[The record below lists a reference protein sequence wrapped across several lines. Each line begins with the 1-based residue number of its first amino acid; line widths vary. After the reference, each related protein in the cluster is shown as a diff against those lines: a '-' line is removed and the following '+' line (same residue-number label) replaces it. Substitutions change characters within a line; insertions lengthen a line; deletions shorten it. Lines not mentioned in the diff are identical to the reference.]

1 MKLKF
6 IPGTKLPLN
15 EQPAENSFA
24 VVSSLCIA
32 TGGLS
37 LSQVM
42 GITGLEGSTI
52 QNWVKRGWVSKP
64 NGKKYSERQIARI
77 LLISV
82 LRDCIQIEQIAK
94 LLSYVNGSVDDLS
107 DDIIDEGEL
116 FNRLCLIIYEMADKD
131 VFSFDVKAAVKEHL
145 SDYVGPLPDSKG
157 RLAGALEVMVTAYIG
172 SNIKRLAENM
182 CKDLLETYSEKF

>member
-15 EQPAENSFA
+15 EQLAENSFA

-182 CKDLLETYSEKF
+182 CKDLLETYSEKI